1 MDYYSC
7 CKHYHDI
14 HLFISLPKEIPGG
27 NSNTVKSIHGFDPT
41 ALERAAKAAKDL
53 DGSRN
58 SREAL
63 RVIAMNET
71 TKQKEH
77 EAQRAQ
83 YQALQQ
89 ELAIK
94 RIAEEEQSALRTLQ
108 RQTEQDK
115 ERAEYRDHLERKR
128 MQDQLNLQ
136 RQLQDDERRKNEESI
151 ARQEQLRRK
160 TLEHE
165 AQLRQQTEMARV
177 KAEAEGRINQERINH
192 DLVLEKKKL
201 EAKEYRETVLESI
214 KLAGTSIG
222 AGVQDFL
229 TDRSKLSNLAIT
241 MTGIA
246 FGVYTART
254 STAVV
259 GRYIESRLG
268 KPSLV
273 RETTRKSVLQSI
285 RSPYSTAKAYF
296 NKPKADNSLKDI
308 VLESSLENRL
318 RRVAVST
325 SNTKLNKAPYRH
337 LLLHGPPGTGKTM
350 FAKGLARESGLD
362 YAIMTGGDV
371 APLGKDAV
379 TEIHKL
385 FDWANTSKKG
395 VLIFIDEADAFL
407 RKRSTE
413 RISEDLRNAL
423 NAFLYRT
430 GEASHKFMVVY
441 ASNQPEQFDWAINDR
456 IDEMVSF
463 NLPSFDERLRML
475 MQYLETYLLN
485 PTGGSKQI
493 SVNGIDEEVIQYVTS
508 ATAGFSGREISKL
521 AIAWQAAAYGTANA
535 SIDKELFLKVLEEN
549 LESKRQKLAW
559 SSAEELAKRIKFED
573 TSSS

>member
-1 MDYYSC
+1 MLYF
-7 CKHYHDI
+7 K
-14 HLFISLPKEIPGG
+14 SLPKEIPSSG
-27 NSNTVKSIHGFDPT
+27 NSAPVKSIHGFDPS

-53 DGSRN
+53 DGSKN

-63 RVIAMNET
+63 RVIALNET
-71 TKQKEH
+71 TKQKEQ
-77 EAQRAQ
+77 ETERAR

-94 RIAEEEQSALRTLQ
+94 RVAEEEQSAMRTLD
-108 RQTEQDK
+108 RQTQHDK
-115 ERAEYRDHLERKR
+115 ERSNYRDELERKR
-128 MQDQLNLQ
+128 MEDQMQMQRRIQDE
-136 RQLQDDERRKNEESI
+136 ERRKNEDSL
-151 ARQEQLRRK
+151 ARQEQMRRK

-165 AQLRQQTEMARV
+165 ATLRQQTEITKA
-177 KAEAEGRINQERINH
+177 KAEAEGRIMQERENH
-192 DLVLEKKKL
+192 DLILEKKKL
-201 EAKEYRETVLESI
+201 EAHEYRDTVLEGI
-214 KLAGTSIG
+214 KLTGSTIG
-222 AGVQDFL
+222 KGVQEFL
-229 TDRSKLSNLAIT
+229 TDRSKLTNLAVT
-241 MTGIA
+241 LTGAA
-246 FGVYTART
+246 FGIYTART
-254 STAVV
+254 TTAVL

-273 RETTRKSVLQSI
+273 RETTRKSVLQI
-285 RSPYSTAKAYF
+285 VRSPYSTIKTYF
-296 NKPKADNSLKDI
+296 NTTIADNSLKNI
-308 VLESSLENRL
+308 VLEGSLENRL

-325 SNTKLNKAPYRH
+325 ANTKRNSAPYRH

-413 RISEDLRNAL
+413 HISEDLRNAL

-463 NLPSFDERLRML
+463 ALPSYNERLRML
-475 MQYLETYLLN
+475 MQYLEIYLLN
-485 PTGGSKQI
+485 PPSGSRRI
-493 SVNGIDEEVIQYVTS
+493 TVEGVNEEVIDYI
-508 ATAGFSGREISKL
+508 ATATDGFSGREISKL
-521 AIAWQAAAYGTANA
+521 AIAWQAAAYGTVNA
-535 SIDKELFLKVLEEN
+535 TIDKELIINVLKEN

-559 SSAEELAKRIKFED
+559 NSAEELAKRLKIED
-573 TSSS
+573 SSS